1 MSGCVAITCSDLG
14 RYSGFTEALA
24 RLETPADTKFY
35 FAKGSDREVGRN
47 KLVGA
52 MMDSGHDW
60 LLFLDDDSVF
70 APDLLTRLLARDVDV
85 VGALYLRRAKPF
97 SAIAY
102 ESMLPDGRMVPL
114 NLNQHPQDALVKVEA
129 VGTGGM
135 LVRRHVFANMKGQW
149 FRRDEPYSEDIIFC
163 LECGANIHVDLA
175 ARIGHM
181 TTAAVWP
188 TEIKGQWGAGITVT
202 ETMSFLVPM
211 EG

>member
-1 MSGCVAITCSDLG
+1 
-14 RYSGFTEALA
+14 
-24 RLETPADTKFY
+24 
-35 FAKGSDREVGRN
+35 
-47 KLVGA
+47 

-85 VGALYLRRAKPF
+85 VGALYLRRARPF

-114 NLNQHPQDALVKVEA
+114 NLNDHAQDALVQVKA

-135 LVRRHVFANMKGQW
+135 LVRRHVFASMEAGKW

-163 LECGANIHVDLA
+163 LECGTDIHVDLA
-175 ARIGHM
+175 TRIGHM
-181 TTAAVWP
+181 TTASVWP
-188 TEIKGQWGAGITVT
+188 TEIKGKWGAGITVT

-211 EG
+211 AE